1 MLIAEIIGAVLA
13 AGWLID
19 RATAA
24 PAARRVPVRG
34 RLAEA
39 RRIVED
45 EPPR

>member
-19 RATAA
+19 RVTSA
-24 PAARRVPVRG
+24 PAARRVPVRS

>member
-1 MLIAEIIGAVLA
+1 MLIVEIIGAALA

-19 RATAA
+19 RAAAA
-24 PAARRVPVRG
+24 PAARRVLVRS